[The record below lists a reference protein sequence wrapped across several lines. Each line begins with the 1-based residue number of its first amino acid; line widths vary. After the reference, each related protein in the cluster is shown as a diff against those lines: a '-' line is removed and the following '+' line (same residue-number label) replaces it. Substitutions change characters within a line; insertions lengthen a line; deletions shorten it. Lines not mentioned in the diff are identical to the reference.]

1 MAARDLVYD
10 DEPAAGPE
18 YVVPDDL
25 KGLRACL
32 CCGLIKTVDQVP
44 VAISC
49 FCVAFS
55 FI

>member
-1 MAARDLVYD
+1 MAARDLEYD
-10 DEPAAGPE
+10 DEPVVGPE

-32 CCGLIKTVDQVP
+32 CCGLIKTVDQV
-44 VAISC
+44 AISR
-49 FCVAFS
+49 FCAAFT